1 MTDFAE
7 LLRVFTADMVVSAR
21 LWRKLAREAVSRHG
35 VAEAG
40 TAPLLWIGRLGGQV
54 RQNVLAE
61 YCGMEGASLVRILD
75 ELQGQG
81 LVVRVP
87 DPSDRRAN
95 LLDLTEAG
103 QIKLKVIEAE
113 LAAFRLRTFAGLG
126 EGEIAAALKVFA
138 AIKTAAGRDGGGSES
153 GDQAR

>member
-1 MTDFAE
+1 MSDFAE
-7 LLRVFTADMVVSAR
+7 LLRVFTADMVVAGR
-21 LWRKLAREAVSRHG
+21 LWRKLARETLARHG

-40 TAPLLWIGRLGGQV
+40 AAPLLWIGRLGGKV

-75 ELQGQG
+75 ELQAQG

-87 DPSDRRAN
+87 DATDRRAN

-103 QIKLKVIEAE
+103 QVKRTEIEAD
-113 LAAFRLRTFAGLG
+113 LAAFRLQTF
-126 EGEIAAALKVFA
+126 EGISAEDIEAALKLFNV
-138 AIKTAAGRDGGGSES
+138 IKAAAGRDEES
-153 GDQAR
+153 TN

>member
-1 MTDFAE
+1 MSDFAE
-7 LLRVFTADMVVSAR
+7 LLRVFTADMVIAGR
-21 LWRKLAREAVSRHG
+21 LWRKLARETLARHG

-40 TAPLLWIGRLGGQV
+40 AGPLLWIGRLGGKV

-75 ELQGQG
+75 ELQAQG

-87 DPSDRRAN
+87 DATDRRAN

-103 QIKLKVIEAE
+103 QVKRTEIESD
-113 LAAFRLRTFAGLG
+113 LAAFRLQTF
-126 EGEIAAALKVFA
+126 EGISPEDIEAALKLFNV
-138 AIKTAAGRDGGGSES
+138 IKAAAGRDEENS
-153 GDQAR
+153 D

>member
-1 MTDFAE
+1 MSEFAE
-7 LLRVFTADMVVSAR
+7 LLRIFTADMVIAAR
-21 LWRKLAREAVSRHG
+21 LWRKLAREAVSRYG

-40 TAPLLWIGRLGGQV
+40 AAPLLWIGRLGGKV

-75 ELQGQG
+75 DLQAAG

-87 DPSDRRAN
+87 DATDRRAN

-103 QIKLKVIEAE
+103 KIKLKEIEVE
-113 LAAFRLRTFAGLG
+113 LASFRMQTFGGLSA
-126 EGEIAAALKVFA
+126 EEIEAALKVFA
-138 AIKTAAGRDGGGSES
+138 AVKAAAGKDGE
-153 GDQAR
+153 DKQP

>member
-1 MTDFAE
+1 MSDFAE
-7 LLRVFTADMVVSAR
+7 LLRVFTADMVIAGR
-21 LWRKLAREAVSRHG
+21 LWRKLARETLARHG

-40 TAPLLWIGRLGGQV
+40 AAPLLWIGRLGGKV

-75 ELQGQG
+75 ELQAQG

-87 DPSDRRAN
+87 DATDRRAN

-103 QIKLKVIEAE
+103 HVKRTEIEAD
-113 LAAFRLRTFAGLG
+113 LAAFRLQTF
-126 EGEIAAALKVFA
+126 EGISAEDIEAALKLFNV
-138 AIKTAAGRDGGGSES
+138 IKVAAGRDDDSR
-153 GDQAR
+153 D

>member
-1 MTDFAE
+1 MSDFAE
-7 LLRVFTADMVVSAR
+7 LLRVFTADMVIAGR
-21 LWRKLAREAVSRHG
+21 LWRKLARETLARHG

-40 TAPLLWIGRLGGQV
+40 AAPLLWIGRLGGKV

-75 ELQGQG
+75 ELQAQG

-87 DPSDRRAN
+87 DATDRRAN

-103 QIKLKVIEAE
+103 QVKRTEIEAD
-113 LAAFRLRTFAGLG
+113 LAAFRLQTF
-126 EGEIAAALKVFA
+126 EGISSEDIEAALKLFNV
-138 AIKTAAGRDGGGSES
+138 IKAAAGRDEES
-153 GDQAR
+153 GH

>member
-7 LLRVFTADMVVSAR
+7 QLHEFTADLVVTSR
-21 LWRKLAREAVSRHG
+21 LWRKLARDAVARHG

-40 TAPLLWIGRLGGQV
+40 AAPLLWIGRLGSNV
-54 RQNVLAE
+54 RQNVLAD

-75 ELQGQG
+75 DLQAAG

-95 LLDLTEAG
+95 LVGLTDSGEA
-103 QIKLKVIEAE
+103 KLIEIEAE
-113 LAAFRLRTFAGLG
+113 LREFRLQIFAGISPEDL
-126 EGEIAAALKVFA
+126 EAASKVFA
-138 AIKTAAGRDGGGSES
+138 VIKAAAGRTDTDLRQLAS
-153 GDQAR
+153 

>member
-1 MTDFAE
+1 MSDFAE
-7 LLRVFTADMVVSAR
+7 LLRVFTADMVIAGR
-21 LWRKLAREAVSRHG
+21 LWRKLARETLARHG

-40 TAPLLWIGRLGGQV
+40 AAPLLWIGRLGGKV

-75 ELQGQG
+75 ELQAAG

-87 DPSDRRAN
+87 DTTDRRAN

-103 QIKLKVIEAE
+103 AIKLKEIEAE
-113 LAAFRLRTFAGLG
+113 LAAFRLQTFEGLSA
-126 EGEIAAALKVFA
+126 EEIEAALKAFA
-138 AIKTAAGRDGGGSES
+138 AIKAAAARDDDGEEAS
-153 GDQAR
+153 

>member
-1 MTDFAE
+1 MSDFAE

-21 LWRKLAREAVSRHG
+21 LWRKLAREAVARYG

-40 TAPLLWIGRLGGQV
+40 AAPLLWIGRLGGKV

-75 ELQGQG
+75 ELQAAG

-87 DPSDRRAN
+87 DATDRRGHPPRP
-95 LLDLTEAG
+95 AG
-103 QIKLKVIEAE
+103 GGGGKAK
-113 LAAFRLRTFAGLG
+113 G
-126 EGEIAAALKVFA
+126 
-138 AIKTAAGRDGGGSES
+138 DGGGT
-153 GDQAR
+153 GGLWA

>member
-1 MTDFAE
+1 
-7 LLRVFTADMVVSAR
+7 MVIAGR
-21 LWRKLAREAVSRHG
+21 LWRKLARETLARHG

-40 TAPLLWIGRLGGQV
+40 AAPLLWIGRLGGKV

-75 ELQGQG
+75 ELQAQG

-87 DPSDRRAN
+87 DATDRRAN

-103 QIKLKVIEAE
+103 QVKRTEIEAD
-113 LAAFRLRTFAGLG
+113 LAAFRLQTF
-126 EGEIAAALKVFA
+126 EGISSEDIEAALKLFNV
-138 AIKTAAGRDGGGSES
+138 IKAAAGRDEES
-153 GDQAR
+153 GH

>member
-1 MTDFAE
+1 MSDFAE
-7 LLRVFTADMVVSAR
+7 LLRVFTADMVVAGR
-21 LWRKLAREAVSRHG
+21 LWRKLARETLARHG

-40 TAPLLWIGRLGGQV
+40 AAPLLWIGRLGGKV

-75 ELQGQG
+75 ELQAQG

-87 DPSDRRAN
+87 DATDRRAN

-103 QIKLKVIEAE
+103 QVKRTEIEAD
-113 LAAFRLRTFAGLG
+113 LAAFRLQTF
-126 EGEIAAALKVFA
+126 EGISAEDIEAALKLFNV
-138 AIKTAAGRDGGGSES
+138 IKAAAGRDEES
-153 GDQAR
+153 GS

>member
-1 MTDFAE
+1 MSDFAE
-7 LLRVFTADMVVSAR
+7 LLRVFTADMVIAGR
-21 LWRKLAREAVSRHG
+21 LWRKLARETLARHG

-40 TAPLLWIGRLGGQV
+40 AAPLLWIGRLGGKV

-75 ELQGQG
+75 ELQALG

-87 DPSDRRAN
+87 DATDRRAN

-103 QIKLKVIEAE
+103 QAKRTEIEAD
-113 LAAFRLRTFAGLG
+113 LAAFRLQTF
-126 EGEIAAALKVFA
+126 EGIPAEDIEAALKLFNV
-138 AIKTAAGRDGGGSES
+138 IKAAAGRDEES
-153 GDQAR
+153 GH

>member
-7 LLRVFTADMVVSAR
+7 LLRIFTADLAVTSR
-21 LWRKLAREAVSRHG
+21 LWRKLARDAVARHG

-40 TAPLLWIGRLGGQV
+40 AAPLLWIGRLGGNV

-75 ELQGQG
+75 DLQAAG

-87 DPSDRRAN
+87 DATDRRAN
-95 LLDLTEAG
+95 LLGLTETG
-103 QIKLKVIEAE
+103 QAKLVEIEAE
-113 LAAFRLRTFAGLG
+113 LRAYRLQVFEGIDVADIEAAM
-126 EGEIAAALKVFA
+126 KVFA
-138 AIKTAAGRDGGGSES
+138 VIKNAAGRPDETPT
-153 GDQAR
+153 

>member
-1 MTDFAE
+1 MSDFAE
-7 LLRVFTADMVVSAR
+7 LLRVFTADMVIAGR
-21 LWRKLAREAVSRHG
+21 LWRKLARETLARHG

-40 TAPLLWIGRLGGQV
+40 AAPLLWIGRLGGKV

-75 ELQGQG
+75 ELQAQG

-87 DPSDRRAN
+87 DATDRRAN

-103 QIKLKVIEAE
+103 QVKRTEIEAD
-113 LAAFRLRTFAGLG
+113 LAAFRLQTF
-126 EGEIAAALKVFA
+126 EGISAEDIEAALKLFNV
-138 AIKTAAGRDGGGSES
+138 IKAAAGRNEES
-153 GDQAR
+153 GR

>member
-21 LWRKLAREAVSRHG
+21 LWRKLAREQVARYG

-40 TAPLLWIGRLGGQV
+40 AGPLLWIGRLGGKV

-75 ELQGQG
+75 ELQAAG

-87 DPSDRRAN
+87 DATDRRAN
-95 LLDLTEAG
+95 LLDLTAAG
-103 QIKLKVIEAE
+103 AIKLKEIEVE
-113 LAAFRLRTFAGLG
+113 LAAFRMQTFDGLSAADI
-126 EGEIAAALKVFA
+126 EAALKVFA
-138 AIKTAAGRDGGGSES
+138 AVKAAAARDDDSKS
-153 GDQAR
+153 AS

>member
-1 MTDFAE
+1 MSDFAE
-7 LLRVFTADMVVSAR
+7 LLRIFTADMVVAAR
-21 LWRKLAREAVSRHG
+21 LWRKLAREQVARYG

-40 TAPLLWIGRLGGQV
+40 AGPLLWIGRLGGKV

-75 ELQGQG
+75 ELQAAG

-87 DPSDRRAN
+87 DPTDRRAN

-103 QIKLKVIEAE
+103 AIKLKEIEVE
-113 LAAFRLRTFAGLG
+113 LAAFRLQTFEGLSTA
-126 EGEIAAALKVFA
+126 EIEAALKVFA
-138 AIKTAAGRDGGGSES
+138 AVRAAAARDDEGTEPS
-153 GDQAR
+153 

>member
-1 MTDFAE
+1 MSDFAE
-7 LLRVFTADMVVSAR
+7 LLRVFTADMVIAGR
-21 LWRKLAREAVSRHG
+21 LWRKLARETLARHG

-40 TAPLLWIGRLGGQV
+40 AAPLLWIGRLGGKV

-75 ELQGQG
+75 ELQAQG

-87 DPSDRRAN
+87 DATDRRAN

-103 QIKLKVIEAE
+103 QVKRTEIETD
-113 LAAFRLRTFAGLG
+113 LAAFRLQTF
-126 EGEIAAALKVFA
+126 EGISAEDIEAALKLFNV
-138 AIKTAAGRDGGGSES
+138 IKAAAGRDEES
-153 GDQAR
+153 HD

>member
-1 MTDFAE
+1 MSDFAE
-7 LLRVFTADMVVSAR
+7 LLRIFTADMVVSAR
-21 LWRKLAREAVSRHG
+21 LWRKLAREQVARYG

-40 TAPLLWIGRLGGQV
+40 AGPLLWIGRLGGKV

-75 ELQGQG
+75 ELQAAG

-87 DPSDRRAN
+87 DTTDRRAN

-103 QIKLKVIEAE
+103 AIKLGEIEAE
-113 LAAFRLRTFAGLG
+113 LAAFRLQTFEGLSAADI
-126 EGEIAAALKVFA
+126 EAALKVFA
-138 AIKTAAGRDGGGSES
+138 AVKAAAGRDDEGKEPS
-153 GDQAR
+153 